1 MVSRDRLARRPPLA
15 GRLGTV
21 FTALA
26 LCLVPW
32 TAYLAI
38 ELPERAVARHHDLAW
53 TGFDIALVL
62 LLGGTAWTAHH
73 RSRYFTLTA
82 TATATMLVVDAW
94 FDVVT
99 SAPGAE
105 QAIAAV
111 LAVLVELP
119 LALLCAWWALHAQDE
134 LTESVAFFRRR
145 ASAVGGHVGEQAA
158 D

>member
-1 MVSRDRLARRPPLA
+1 M
-15 GRLGTV
+15 V

-38 ELPERAVARHHDLAW
+38 KLPERAVARHYDLAW

-105 QAIAAV
+105 QAIAVV
-111 LAVLVELP
+111 LAVMVELP
-119 LALLCAWWALHAQDE
+119 LALLCAWWALHAQDV
-134 LTESVAFFRRR
+134 LTERVAFFRRR
-145 ASAVGGHVGEQAA
+145 ASAVGGYVGEQAA

>member
-1 MVSRDRLARRPPLA
+1 MSRDPLARRPPLA
-15 GRLGTV
+15 GRLGVV

-32 TAYLAI
+32 TVYLAV
-38 ELPERAVARHHDLAW
+38 ELPERAVARHYDLAW

-62 LLGGTAWTAHH
+62 LLAGTAWTAHH
-73 RSRYFTLTA
+73 RSRFFALTA
-82 TATATMLVVDAW
+82 TATATLLVVDAW

-99 SAPGAE
+99 SAPGGE
-105 QAIAAV
+105 QLVAV
-111 LAVLVELP
+111 MLAVLVELP
-119 LALLCAWWALHAQDE
+119 LALLCAWWALHAQDV
-134 LTESVAFFRRR
+134 LTERLAVFGRR

>member
-1 MVSRDRLARRPPLA
+1 MSRDRLARRPPLA